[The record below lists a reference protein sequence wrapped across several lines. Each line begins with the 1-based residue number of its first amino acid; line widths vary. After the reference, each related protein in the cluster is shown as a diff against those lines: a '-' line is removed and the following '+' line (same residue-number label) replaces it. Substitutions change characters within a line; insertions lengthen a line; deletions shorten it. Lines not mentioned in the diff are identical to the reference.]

1 MKRLSKI
8 REFLAL
14 ILFLPGLVLAGAETQ
29 KVLYHLDSGD
39 PGKQRDVLRMIQNH
53 INAVEPARID
63 LLVVL
68 NGNGISLLLERDALS
83 RTRDTAPA
91 GAGQQLIAEVDNLR
105 VQGVHF
111 LVCGASLRTRNV
123 DWETDLHHVEN
134 KQVLENGMLA
144 MVRLQQEGYSYLK
157 P

>member
-1 MKRLSKI
+1 MQHLNRI

-14 ILFLPGLVLAGAETQ
+14 CLFLPGLVLAGAETQ

-68 NGNGISLLLERDALS
+68 NGNGISLLLEKDALL
-83 RTRDTAPA
+83 RTRYSGRAD
-91 GAGQQLIAEVDNLR
+91 GDQLIAEVDNLR
-105 VQGVHF
+105 VQGVEF
-111 LVCGASLRTRNV
+111 LVCAASLRARNV
-123 DWETDLHHVEN
+123 DRERDLHHVEEE
-134 KQVLENGMLA
+134 QVLENGMLA
-144 MVRLQQEGYSYLK
+144 MVRLQQQGYAYLK